1 MRLSSP
7 DLMSIG
13 TLEAPPSSTGEL
25 MERLARREPAA
36 VGEVYD
42 LHHQAVRAF
51 ARRLV
56 GDPMSA
62 EDLVHDV
69 FVALPDAI
77 KNYSGSGALRT
88 FIIGIA
94 VNHARHHVRSAVRR
108 RAAMSRFSQ
117 EPSRESADP
126 EQDLRRRQLAAIL
139 ARALDALPLDQR
151 VAFVLCELEERTSQ
165 DAAQI
170 AGAPEGTIR
179 TRLHHAKRKL
189 REALAKEQIQ

>member
-1 MRLSSP
+1 
-7 DLMSIG
+7 MSIG
-13 TLEAPPSSTGEL
+13 TLEAPSSSTDEL
-25 MERLARREPAA
+25 MQRLARREPAA

-56 GDPMSA
+56 GDAMSA

-77 KNYSGSGALRT
+77 KNYSGAGALRT
-88 FIIGIA
+88 FIMGIA
-94 VNHARHHVRSAVRR
+94 VNHARHHVRAASRR
-108 RAAMSRFSQ
+108 RAAMARFSQ
-117 EPSRESADP
+117 EPPRDGADP
-126 EQDLRRRQLAAIL
+126 ERDLRRRQLATL
-139 ARALDALPLDQR
+139 LHRALDALPLDQR

-165 DAAQI
+165 DAARI

>member
-1 MRLSSP
+1 
-7 DLMSIG
+7 MSFG
-13 TLEAPPSSTGEL
+13 TLEAPPSSTEEL

-56 GDPMSA
+56 GDAMSA

-77 KNYSGSGALRT
+77 KSYGGRGALRT
-88 FIIGIA
+88 FIMGIA
-94 VNHARHHVRSAVRR
+94 VNHARHHVRSAARR
-108 RAAMSRFSQ
+108 RAAMSRFGE
-117 EPSRESADP
+117 EPISREPTDP
-126 EQDLRRRQLAAIL
+126 EQDLRRRQLAAAL
-139 ARALDALPLDQR
+139 TRALDALPLDQR

-165 DAAQI
+165 DAAKI

-189 REALAKEQIQ
+189 REALAKEQIR